1 VRIRFAPAVALM
13 LAAFSMSSMTPAGAV
28 ELNVTHFGT
37 GMYGV
42 PYAIAKEKGYFKEGG
57 LDVTGFLTSAGG
69 GTTVRNALASE
80 LPYGEVALPA
90 VIAGV
95 QQGLELTI
103 VHGGVAS
110 VADQVWITK
119 IGDERIKTVQD
130 LKGKRLGYSSPK
142 SVTDMITTM
151 MLDMHGLTGQ
161 VERRSV
167 GSIGAGLTA
176 LREGAVD
183 MAYVTQPVW
192 AKEKDNFRPVFNSAD
207 WVPRVMQTVGVVS
220 TDFLKTNPDLIRG
233 IIKARREG
241 VELIKQNP
249 DEAAKIMAK
258 EYKIDE
264 GQAKA
269 AIADVLAVKGGTYW
283 SPGNFDYEGMNVM
296 LKGLQL
302 VKAVAPGPFDWSK
315 VVDESYLPEDLR
327 RRPRS

>member
-1 VRIRFAPAVALM
+1 MRVRFAPAAALM
-13 LAAFSMSSMTPAGAV
+13 LAAFSMAGTAPAGAV

-42 PYAIAKEKGYFKEGG
+42 PYAIAKENGYFKEIG
-57 LDVTGFLTSAGG
+57 LNVTGFLTSAGG
-69 GTTVRNALASE
+69 GTTVRNVLASE

-90 VIAGV
+90 VIAGI

-119 IGDERIKTVQD
+119 KGDERIRSVQD

-151 MLDMHGLTGQ
+151 MLDAYGLTGQ
-161 VERRSV
+161 VERKSV

-183 MAYVTQPVW
+183 MTYVTQPVW
-192 AKEKDNFRPVFNSAD
+192 AKEKDNFRPLFNSAD
-207 WVPRVMQTVGVVS
+207 WAPRVMQTVGVVS
-220 TDFLKTNPDLIRG
+220 TDYLKQNPDLIRG
-233 IIKARREG
+233 IIKARRKG
-241 VELIKQNP
+241 VELIGQNP

-264 GQAKA
+264 AQAKA
-269 AIADVLAVKGGTYW
+269 AIADVLAVKGTYW
-283 SPGNFDYEGMNVM
+283 SPGDFDYEGMNVM

-302 VKAVAPGPFDWSK
+302 VKAVEPGPFDWSK
-315 VVDESYLPEDLR
+315 VVDESYLPDDLR
-327 RRPRS
+327 RSSRS